1 MEQITLFDPPYKY
14 LIDSSSIL
22 SQKPNDLFPR
32 QVYKSLWQNIETL
45 IREKVIATCS
55 EIEEEV
61 KNDDVVGKWLG
72 LLQCD
77 ILSID
82 DTVQHNVRRIVT
94 EHPKMISFSG
104 GKGSS
109 SGDAFL
115 IATALK
121 YKLIIITEE
130 NKEKQNK
137 IPQICKDYRI
147 QTVSLTD
154 LCICEGWV
162 F

>member
-1 MEQITLFDPPYKY
+1 
-14 LIDSSSIL
+14 
-22 SQKPNDLFPR
+22 
-32 QVYKSLWQNIETL
+32 
-45 IREKVIATCS
+45 
-55 EIEEEV
+55 
-61 KNDDVVGKWLG
+61 
-72 LLQCD
+72 
-77 ILSID
+77 
-82 DTVQHNVRRIVT
+82 
-94 EHPKMISFSG
+94 MISFSG

-137 IPQICKDYRI
+137 IPQICKDYGI